1 VTSDAP
7 PSVLTL
13 EELANG
19 YCLFM
24 ANGYRLIEDG
34 EKLLAARR
42 PLGALGCFQQAAEE
56 LVRGHLLSEAVV
68 LEDED
73 AAGWTRFWRD
83 LSDRTRLLEILDA
96 QIHPDI
102 YRNEKSRERYERGA
116 KLLPLE
122 FVRIAF
128 RSGRF
133 DAPGGNL
140 AGLPSVE
147 DAARGYYEYVLGLF
161 HAFNF
166 YGLPNPATQIQTFW
180 GLRVAARNQRLVR

>member
-1 VTSDAP
+1 MSTNP
-7 PSVLTL
+7 PAAVLTL

-19 YCLFM
+19 FCLFM

-42 PLGALGCFQQAAEE
+42 PLGALGCFQNAAEE
-56 LVRGHLLSEAVV
+56 LVRGHLLSGAVT
-68 LEDED
+68 LEDD
-73 AAGWTRFWRD
+73 DGAGWTRLWAD
-83 LSDRTRLLEILDA
+83 LNDRARLREILEA

-102 YRNEKSRERYERGA
+102 YRNEKSRARYERGA

-128 RSGRF
+128 RNGRF
-133 DAPGGNL
+133 DAPGGDL
-140 AGLPSVE
+140 AGLPTID
-147 DAARGYYEYVLGLF
+147 DAARGYYEYVMGLF

-166 YGLPNPATQIQTFW
+166 FGLPNPATQIKTFW
-180 GLRVAARNQRLVR
+180 GLRQAARNQRLLR